1 MSGVQSKIKNDMPVF
16 LAIISF
22 LVMFTDCKE
31 TETREAVVTASAFN
45 SLPSQTHLDHAE
57 IGAWGD
63 TLKPGMKA
71 IAVSRDLIE
80 QGLTHNQLVEI
91 KELPGKY
98 RVLDKMHIR
107 WEQKIDIYMGVN
119 RERARE
125 WGTQKVTIKWEVE
138 K

>member
-1 MSGVQSKIKNDMPVF
+1 MSGVQSKIKNEMPVF
-16 LAIISF
+16 LAIISI

-45 SLPSQTHLDHAE
+45 SLPSQTHPDHAE

-98 RVLDKMHIR
+98 RVLDKMHSR

>member
-1 MSGVQSKIKNDMPVF
+1 MPVF

-22 LVMFTDCKE
+22 LVMVTDCKE
-31 TETREAVVTASAFN
+31 TETREMTVTASAFN
-45 SLPSQTHLDHAE
+45 TLPAQTHRDHAE

-98 RVLDKMHIR
+98 RVLDKMHSR
-107 WEQKIDIYMGVN
+107 WKQKIDIYMGVN
-119 RERARE
+119 RDRARE
-125 WGTQKVTIKWEVE
+125 WGTKKVTIKWEVE
-138 K
+138 KQE